1 MAWLHSHWL
10 WRNWGH
16 TIQVWAGAADCGW
29 GRWLS
34 LGLRL
39 FHEGTLPALGGLWPW
54 DAMAPE
60 VLPGSSLP
68 TLLLQQLDGTADDLQ
83 EDNHNI
89 LSSLAPFSVPWI
101 YSCIPKC
108 LVVILFWKSGQYG
121 PCQPCLLQFRNALPG
136 LVCSVSPPFNSPL
149 VCFTNR
155 LQLLT
160 AAINLGSQ
168 LWDLIHPLQTHAFWG
183 GRHYCSCWR
192 AMSHM
197 LTKCPLIP
205 HRKLAP

>member
-1 MAWLHSHWL
+1 M
-10 WRNWGH
+10 
-16 TIQVWAGAADCGW
+16 
-29 GRWLS
+29 
-34 LGLRL
+34 
-39 FHEGTLPALGGLWPW
+39 
-54 DAMAPE
+54 
-60 VLPGSSLP
+60 LPGSFLL
-68 TLLLQQLDGTADDLQ
+68 TLLLQQVDGTADDLQ

-89 LSSLAPFSVPWI
+89 LFSLAPFYVPWI
-101 YSCIPKC
+101 YFCISKS

-121 PCQPCLLQFRNALPG
+121 PMLAWLLLPGLQIPVAPTPCLLQFRHALPG

-160 AAINLGSQ
+160 AVTNLGSQ

-183 GRHYCSCWR
+183 GRQYCSCWR
-192 AMSHM
+192 AVSHM

-205 HRKLAP
+205 HRKWAP